1 MWGRDGSQC
10 CRAHSPYD
18 VSQNGVH
25 EAVQYGD
32 TARLILHGSEQ
43 WQLLED
49 GSGIMVLQCL
59 GQVCREMLG
68 LDVKMGAGGG
78 AGQHS
83 SGSGLKVHH

>member
-10 CRAHSPYD
+10 CQAHSPDD

-32 TARLILHGSEQ
+32 AARLILHGSEQ

-49 GSGIMVLQCL
+49 GNGIVVLQCL
-59 GQVCREMLG
+59 CQVCREMQG
-68 LDVKMGAGGG
+68 LDVKRRGGRE
-78 AGQHS
+78 S
-83 SGSGLKVHH
+83 SLAVALG